1 MTMKIQITIEGEDFE
16 EFIKDVGALLENN
29 REELKNVLR
38 ILAKEAID
46 VIEESAILDRGAELY
61 IKLNRAINYKYREKS
76 KK

>member
-16 EFIKDVGALLENN
+16 ELIKEVSTLLENN

-38 ILAKEAID
+38 LLAKEAID

-61 IKLNRAINYKYREKS
+61 IKLNRAINYKYREK
-76 KK
+76 K

>member
-16 EFIKDVGALLENN
+16 ELIKEVSALLENN

-38 ILAKEAID
+38 LLAKEAID

-61 IKLNRAINYKYREKS
+61 IKLNRAINYKYREKN

>member
-16 EFIKDVGALLENN
+16 ELIKEVSALLENN

-38 ILAKEAID
+38 LLAKEAID

-61 IKLNRAINYKYREKS
+61 IKLNRAINYKYREK
-76 KK
+76 K